1 MLHQINM
8 CMILWIE
15 LWAHESGFTHFCRE
29 NTPVVFTRFWGKIL
43 NSNFCLCKKIDIMKL
58 WFPDDPICQLRRSY
72 LWGKICNPWRPWRD
86 PKGSLILTKFGGSSS
101 HFSFEHFYIV
111 EFHSA
116 KRQNCIGPRSKI
128 VMWHYLPMP
137 CSYPHVN
144 VSIRDFSQILT
155 TAPIF
160 LYSNYFR
167 QKYLEI
173 ASCAVS
179 LLNNIWVR
187 VEHSLLQQPNLK
199 ENQLQFKQFA
209 GMMWIKL

>member
-1 MLHQINM
+1 MQAWLSACLLRFTAAKSVLTRLLFNA
-8 CMILWIE
+8 LW
-15 LWAHESGFTHFCRE
+15 L
-29 NTPVVFTRFWGKIL
+29 
-43 NSNFCLCKKIDIMKL
+43 
-58 WFPDDPICQLRRSY
+58 
-72 LWGKICNPWRPWRD
+72 
-86 PKGSLILTKFGGSSS
+86 
-101 HFSFEHFYIV
+101 
-111 EFHSA
+111 
-116 KRQNCIGPRSKI
+116 
-128 VMWHYLPMP
+128 
-137 CSYPHVN
+137 YPHVN
-144 VSIRDFSQILT
+144 VSIRDLSQILL

-209 GMMWIKL
+209 GIM

>member
-1 MLHQINM
+1 MM
-8 CMILWIE
+8 
-15 LWAHESGFTHFCRE
+15 
-29 NTPVVFTRFWGKIL
+29 
-43 NSNFCLCKKIDIMKL
+43 
-58 WFPDDPICQLRRSY
+58 RRNEVAT
-72 LWGKICNPWRPWRD
+72 I
-86 PKGSLILTKFGGSSS
+86 TK
-101 HFSFEHFYIV
+101 EVATITKEV
-111 EFHSA
+111 A
-116 KRQNCIGPRSKI
+116 TITNA
-128 VMWHYLPMP
+128 L

-209 GMMWIKL
+209 GMM